1 MHDEYIDLVQES
13 RRDIAMPAD
22 LQVVLGATG
31 GVGQALVQVLAARG
45 AQVRAVNRNGR
56 ASVPASVEVMAADL
70 TNRESTHAACQG
82 ATTVYHCAGVPY
94 QQWITSMPVML
105 DNIISAVSA
114 EGATLVYIDNNYM
127 YAPTSQ
133 PLTEESLQAPVTR
146 KGKLRKQ
153 LAETILAAHAH
164 GQIKATI
171 GRTPDFYGPG
181 VRTSAVGE
189 QFFTAVVEGKRVPW
203 LGKLDVPHVLAFV
216 EDTARGLLVLGTH
229 EEALGQVWHLPT
241 AQALT
246 GRQYIALASRA
257 AGVQA
262 RPLAVPGLMLRVLG
276 LTNPVLRESVE
287 MLYEFNEPLLFD
299 ASKYIQAF
307 GGLPTPHQEAM
318 RRAVAWYQESAVP
331 KTSKEA
337 PDQTKA

>member
-1 MHDEYIDLVQES
+1 M
-13 RRDIAMPAD
+13 AMPTD
-22 LQVVLGATG
+22 LQVVLGATS
-31 GVGQALVQVLAARG
+31 GVGQVLVQALAAQG
-45 AQVRAVNRNGR
+45 AQVRAVNRSGR

-70 TNRESTHAACQG
+70 TNRESTRAACQG

-94 QQWITSMPVML
+94 HQWVTYMTVML
-105 DNIISAVSA
+105 DNVISAVSA
-114 EGATLVYIDNNYM
+114 TGATLVYIDNNYM

-153 LAETILAAHAH
+153 LAETILAAHTR

-181 VRTSAVGE
+181 VRTSNVGE

-246 GRQYIALASRA
+246 GRQYIALASEA
-257 AGVQA
+257 AGAQA
-262 RPLAVPGLMLRVLG
+262 RPLAVPALLLRLLG
-276 LTNPVLRESVE
+276 LANPVLRESVE
-287 MLYEFNEPLLFD
+287 LLYEFNGPLLFD
-299 ASKYIQAF
+299 GSKYSRAF
-307 GGLPTPHQEAM
+307 GGTPTSHQEAM
-318 RRAVAWYQESAVP
+318 RQTVAWYRESAAP
-331 KTSKEA
+331 KASQHAEE
-337 PDQTKA
+337 QTKE

>member
-1 MHDEYIDLVQES
+1 MDKQTN
-13 RRDIAMPAD
+13 

-31 GVGQALVQVLAARG
+31 GVGQALVQALAAQG
-45 AQVRAVNRNGR
+45 AQVRAVNRSGR

-70 TNRESTHAACQG
+70 TNRESTRAACQG
-82 ATTVYHCAGVPY
+82 ATIVYHCAGLPY
-94 QQWITSMPVML
+94 DQWATYMPVWL
-105 DNIISAVSA
+105 DNVIAAVSA
-114 EGATLVYIDNNYM
+114 TGATLVYIDNNYM

-153 LAETILAAHAH
+153 LAETILAAHTR

-181 VRTSAVGE
+181 VRTSNVGE
-189 QFFTAVVEGKRVPW
+189 QFFTAVVAGKRVPW
-203 LGKLDVPHVLAFV
+203 LGKLDVPHTLAFV

-229 EEALGQVWHLPT
+229 EEALGQVWHLPA

-246 GRQYIALASRA
+246 GRQYIALASEA

-262 RPLAVPGLMLRVLG
+262 RPLAVPGLLLRVLG
-276 LTNPVLRESVE
+276 LTNPILRESVE

-299 ASKYIQAF
+299 GSKYIHAF
-307 GGLPTPHQEAM
+307 DGIPTPHQEAM
-318 RRAVAWYQESAVP
+318 RRAVAWYREAAAHR
-331 KTSKEA
+331 TSRQVVEQTEA
-337 PDQTKA
+337 

>member
-1 MHDEYIDLVQES
+1 MVACGTFDEFLDCLKHPEG
-13 RRDIAMPAD
+13 DIAMTSQ

-31 GVGQALVQVLAARG
+31 GVGQVLVQALAAQG
-45 AQVRAVNRNGR
+45 AQVRAVNRSGR

-70 TNRESTHAACQG
+70 TKRESTRAACQG

-94 QQWITSMPVML
+94 HQWVTYMPVML
-105 DNIISAVSA
+105 DNVISAVSA
-114 EGATLVYIDNNYM
+114 TGATLVYIDNNYM

-153 LAETILAAHAH
+153 LAETILAAHAR
-164 GQIKATI
+164 GQIRATI

-189 QFFTAVVEGKRVPW
+189 QFFTAVEEGKRVPW

-216 EDTARGLLVLGTH
+216 EDTARGLLVIGTH
-229 EEALGQVWHLPT
+229 EQALGQVWHLPT

-246 GRQYIALASRA
+246 GRQYIALASEA

-262 RPLAVPGLMLRVLG
+262 RPLAVPGLLLRVLG

-287 MLYEFNEPLLFD
+287 MLYEFNQPLLFD
-299 ASKYIQAF
+299 WSKYSRAF
-307 GGLPTPHQEAM
+307 DGLPTSHLEAM
-318 RRAVAWYQESAVP
+318 RRTVAWYRESAAP
-331 KTSKEA
+331 KTSK
-337 PDQTKA
+337 